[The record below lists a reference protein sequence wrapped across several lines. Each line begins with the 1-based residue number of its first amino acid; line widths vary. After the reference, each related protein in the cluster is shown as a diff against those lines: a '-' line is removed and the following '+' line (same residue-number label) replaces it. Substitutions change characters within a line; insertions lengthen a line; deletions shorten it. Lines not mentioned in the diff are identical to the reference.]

1 MYSNLNSAC
10 LVEVH
15 YEHPSASVKAHEGV
29 ERYTVF
35 IATFVCWHHSWCYDI
50 NTLLEEHYKRQGW
63 TLCISLLGVSVITI
77 WLRKIED
84 YLIWGR
90 RIDQH
95 SCTST
100 AQTRDWKLSI
110 VAEQVTEAQKPL
122 CKWPCSQLLAT
133 CIASAQQEV
142 VSSVRSV
149 WCSLHLSVVVYPPLW
164 YTQLLFNYLFE
175 IIRNYAWLHLNALLK
190 LHADVTFFYNSNR
203 KRRTFL

>member
-1 MYSNLNSAC
+1 M
-10 LVEVH
+10 
-15 YEHPSASVKAHEGV
+15 
-29 ERYTVF
+29 
-35 IATFVCWHHSWCYDI
+35 
-50 NTLLEEHYKRQGW
+50 
-63 TLCISLLGVSVITI
+63 CISLLGVSVITI

-175 IIRNYAWLHLNALLK
+175 IIRNYAWLHLNSLLK